1 MFKKS
6 FLYFFLIIVEV
17 YSNKSN
23 DHITLLLKESY
34 LKVIVSDSI
43 NTDSLDI
50 SLYKIYDFEGNYT
63 NVDTTISVKKDYK
76 MNFLRKDYFNTITSS
91 NMGHFYNKLSRNL
104 INESVYQKIGF
115 NAKQEIYTNYND
127 INLDYA
133 EQPSPDGLAQAL
145 IIAESFL
152 NGSPSALILGDN
164 LFYGYKL
171 TSQIKK
177 ASLRKRGGTIFLYP
191 VNDRERY
198 GIATLDANGNID
210 MLIGVA
216 RTSTIEQVAGLEAQ
230 VKQLKEYGCEKIY
243 QEQVSSVGEREQLN
257 VALGSLRSG
266 DKLVVTKLDRLARS
280 VRHLGEIIDTVN
292 EADAALV
299 ILDMGGTAID
309 TSNATGKLIL
319 NVMSSVSQ
327 FEREMMLERQREGIA
342 KAKAEGKYKG
352 RKPTARNKKD
362 MVLMALKE
370 GIKPASIMRELNISK
385 TSYYRIVKEANL

>member
-1 MFKKS
+1 MPIDQGLS
-6 FLYFFLIIVEV
+6 GLYYIVP
-17 YSNKSN
+17 
-23 DHITLLLKESY
+23 
-34 LKVIVSDSI
+34 
-43 NTDSLDI
+43 
-50 SLYKIYDFEGNYT
+50 
-63 NVDTTISVKKDYK
+63 
-76 MNFLRKDYFNTITSS
+76 
-91 NMGHFYNKLSRNL
+91 
-104 INESVYQKIGF
+104 IGLCF
-115 NAKQEIYTNYND
+115 
-127 INLDYA
+127 
-133 EQPSPDGLAQAL
+133 
-145 IIAESFL
+145 
-152 NGSPSALILGDN
+152 
-164 LFYGYKL
+164 
-171 TSQIKK
+171 
-177 ASLRKRGGTIFLYP
+177 IFLALYSHN
-191 VNDRERY
+191 V
-198 GIATLDANGNID
+198 LDANGNSD
-210 MLIGVA
+210 MLIGIA

-243 QEQVSSVGEREQLN
+243 KEQVSSVGEREQLN

-352 RKPTARNKKD
+352 RKPTARNKTD

-385 TSYYRIVKEANL
+385 TSYYRILKDANAN